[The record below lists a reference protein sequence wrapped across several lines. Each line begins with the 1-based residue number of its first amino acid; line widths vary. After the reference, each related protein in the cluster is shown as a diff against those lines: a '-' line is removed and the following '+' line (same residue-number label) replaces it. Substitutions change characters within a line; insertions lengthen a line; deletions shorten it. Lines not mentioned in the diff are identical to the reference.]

1 MLLLQQ
7 TRAKKS
13 ECPERKDGNM
23 ANAGATRGIPV
34 AMATQEIHDASMAQL
49 IESSPMLSVIK

>member
-1 MLLLQQ
+1 
-7 TRAKKS
+7 
-13 ECPERKDGNM
+13 M